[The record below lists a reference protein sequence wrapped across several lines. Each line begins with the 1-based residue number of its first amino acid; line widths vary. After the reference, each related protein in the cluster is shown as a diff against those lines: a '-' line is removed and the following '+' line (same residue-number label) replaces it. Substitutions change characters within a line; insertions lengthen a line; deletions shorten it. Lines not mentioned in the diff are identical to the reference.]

1 MLLFIIAK
9 FLWSFYIDAL
19 SHMMVK
25 YKFIDRPSIWL
36 YSSRRGG
43 LQLYSVGDIVSYPM
57 HGAGV
62 VENIE
67 KREILGKE
75 CQYYVLRFLAGG
87 MKVLVPVN
95 NIKEVGLRE
104 VIDKKLYELVFKVFE
119 REPSEDNANWNKRY
133 RENLE
138 KLRSGDILEVADVVK
153 GLWQREKQKG
163 LSTGEKKMLNTAR
176 QILLSELVLVCGE
189 EEDEVFK
196 RLELCV

>member
-1 MLLFIIAK
+1 M
-9 FLWSFYIDAL
+9 
-19 SHMMVK
+19 
-25 YKFIDRPSIWL
+25 
-36 YSSRRGG
+36 
-43 LQLYSVGDIVSYPM
+43 YSVGDIVSYPM

-176 QILLSELVLVCGE
+176 QILLSEMVLVSGE
-189 EEDEVFK
+189 QEDEVF
-196 RLELCV
+196 RQLEMCV